1 MIEYQL
7 ILSSR
12 RKSIALQ
19 IKSGEVTVRAPKGTS
34 QQYIERL
41 LLHKQSWIE
50 AKLLAYQ
57 DSLDLRKAQE
67 NLLENNG
74 QLWLKGVLKN
84 IIVHFSQY
92 SGVEDLEQTIVVNL
106 KNSYQQLSLLQQ
118 NKKIQ
123 RVIESWLK
131 EQASIM
137 LDAKLAHY
145 GHVTQ
150 LSPQSIKIRQYKARW
165 GSCNNRG
172 ELSFNYLIMQVPDF
186 VIDYVVVHELCH
198 LRYLN
203 HGAKFWQLVAKFYP
217 QYHEAKQW
225 LKSHQHYLSWP
236 KA

>member
-19 IKSGEVTVRAPKGTS
+19 IKSGEVTVRAPQGTS

-57 DSLDLRKAQE
+57 DSLNLRKAQE

-84 IIVHFSQY
+84 IIVHFSQH
-92 SGVEDLEQTIVVNL
+92 SGVEDLEQTIVVHL

-118 NKKIQ
+118 NKKT
-123 RVIESWLK
+123 
-131 EQASIM
+131 
-137 LDAKLAHY
+137 KL
-145 GHVTQ
+145 
-150 LSPQSIKIRQYKARW
+150 R
-165 GSCNNRG
+165 
-172 ELSFNYLIMQVPDF
+172 
-186 VIDYVVVHELCH
+186 
-198 LRYLN
+198 LR
-203 HGAKFWQLVAKFYP
+203 
-217 QYHEAKQW
+217 
-225 LKSHQHYLSWP
+225 
-236 KA
+236 